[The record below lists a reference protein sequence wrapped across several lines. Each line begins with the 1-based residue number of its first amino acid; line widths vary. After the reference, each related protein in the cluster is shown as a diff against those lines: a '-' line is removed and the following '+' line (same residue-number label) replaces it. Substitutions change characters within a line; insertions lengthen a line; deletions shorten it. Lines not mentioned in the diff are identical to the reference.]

1 MQQCLRQLQD
11 IGFVE
16 EAKQLYCEG
25 CFETFLAPTCARCS
39 KTVKG
44 VRYQSN
50 SIVKYFTEFSLY
62 YFFFVINLLAGLFER
77 HRQAISPGM
86 LCVHLLWSPLWQQPF
101 LPGGWPAL
109 LRSWSL
115 SLLINFIIIVDLLFD
130 LIYLFSK
137 RHRLE

>member
-1 MQQCLRQLQD
+1 MQQCRRQLQD

-50 SIVKYFTEFSLY
+50 SIVKYFTEFSLHY
-62 YFFFVINLLAGLFER
+62 FFVINLLAGLFER

-101 LPGGWPAL
+101 LPRGWPAL

-115 SLLINFIIIVDLLFD
+115 S
-130 LIYLFSK
+130 
-137 RHRLE
+137 